1 MRIRVMKTDRTVES
15 YLHTKV
21 LGTFHHALS
30 TAGCP
35 DLFAAEQMAEAVTF
49 YLYSQPNSRTVTT
62 DEIHL
67 MIQAIL
73 QDTGFASA
81 AGALNEH
88 RIQRKLRRKRME
100 VIQDASAGI
109 PQTIGWNKT
118 AIVDHLTQ
126 QYHLNRPLAR
136 VIAGSVEEKI
146 IRMGA
151 SRIRKGLIRE
161 LVEAETEAML
171 RAEEQLNLTL

>member
-1 MRIRVMKTDRTVES
+1 MRIRVMKTDRTAES

-21 LGTFHHALS
+21 LGAFHHALS
-30 TAGCP
+30 DAGIP

-49 YLYSQPNSRTVTT
+49 YLYRQPNSRTITT

-67 MIQAIL
+67 MIQAVL

-81 AGALNEH
+81 AQVLTDH
-88 RIQRKLRRKRME
+88 RIQRKLQRKRME
-100 VIQDASAGI
+100 VVEDAPSSS
-109 PQTIGWNKT
+109 PQTSGWNKSV
-118 AIVDHLTQ
+118 IVDHLIRH
-126 QYHLNRPLAR
+126 YHLNRSLAR
-136 VIAGSVEEKI
+136 VIAGSVEEKV

-161 LVEAETEAML
+161 LVESETEAML
-171 RAEEQLNLTL
+171 RAEEQLNITL